1 MDYANISATFF
12 NKIRTFSNSPEGS
25 LQSDFAVDAAGAGFL
40 YLFNLVFQE
49 IFVTLL
55 PELQMT
61 MNMTAAA
68 RTIKASPMAPIIDM
82 VKDVDIDVMHA
93 AVEYLNEAIHQA
105 EEAQHKAEN
114 EFLAKKMAENKISP
128 EIDELVDW
136 LRLTPEEAADERTR
150 WILGFDS
157 K

>member
-1 MDYANISATFF
+1 
-12 NKIRTFSNSPEGS
+12 
-25 LQSDFAVDAAGAGFL
+25 
-40 YLFNLVFQE
+40 
-49 IFVTLL
+49 
-55 PELQMT
+55 MT

-105 EEAQHKAEN
+105 EGAQHKAEN

>member
-1 MDYANISATFF
+1 
-12 NKIRTFSNSPEGS
+12 
-25 LQSDFAVDAAGAGFL
+25 
-40 YLFNLVFQE
+40 
-49 IFVTLL
+49 
-55 PELQMT
+55 
-61 MNMTAAA
+61 
-68 RTIKASPMAPIIDM
+68 
-82 VKDVDIDVMHA
+82 MHA

-105 EEAQHKAEN
+105 ED